1 MTTTDGPGRGGSGP
15 GRDDARAGSGRMT
28 VEGATGDLA
37 AARPRLVGARVTRR
51 EDPRLLRGEGSFLDD
66 RHVHGM
72 VHLAFR
78 RSETAHGGLVGIDA
92 AAARAMPGVIGV
104 YTAADLA
111 GIARPIRATSR
122 MRDYHAT
129 PLRPLA
135 LDKVRHVG
143 EPVAAVVAESR
154 YAAEDAA
161 ERVALDIAPLPSLVD
176 ARSAAADRDTLIH
189 EDAGTN
195 VLAARAF
202 GRGDIDR
209 AMEEAAVRVAG
220 RFRIHRKT
228 PVALE
233 PRGGLAEYDRRS
245 RTLTLHST
253 TQIPGIVRDAFA
265 DIFAMPG
272 SRVRVIASD
281 VGGGFGAKATLY
293 AEDICV
299 AALAL
304 KLGRPVKWSG
314 DRREDLLST
323 TQAFDETIEATLAL
337 DADGT
342 VLALQADALGDV
354 GACSVYPWTAC
365 LEPVQV
371 VSFLPGPYRMPV
383 YDARVRAVATSKP
396 AGGPYR
402 GVGRPIAA
410 FVTERLMD
418 MAAAELGMD
427 PVALRRRNLVA
438 EGEFPYKAAS
448 GLVWDRSSFV
458 GCLDRACE
466 TAGYETLRGQRDA
479 TRAAGGWAGVGVACY
494 AELTGLGSRISV
506 APGMPVNTG
515 TEGASVEID
524 ATGAVTAFFGVSSQ
538 GQGIETT
545 LAQIVAGELG
555 VGIGDVHV
563 DLGDSATNAHST
575 GTYASRSAVLAGG
588 AGILAA
594 RAVREKVV
602 RCAAHL
608 LEAAEPDIEI
618 ANGTVR
624 VAGTDRTMGLA
635 ALAKAVYADMGRLPK
650 PLRDE
655 IGNLEARRVYDPFL
669 ATATSATH
677 IAAVEIDRETCAVSI
692 GRYVVVEDCGRV
704 INPLIADGQVHGGV
718 AQGVGAA
725 LLEEVVHDAAG
736 QMLTASLA
744 DYLVPSSREVPR
756 MEVVHLEDEPPG
768 TLGGVRGL
776 GEGGTIGGLA
786 AVANAVAD
794 ALAPLG
800 VAVSEVP
807 LTPARI
813 FTLVEAARAAAES

>member
-1 MTTTDGPGRGGSGP
+1 
-15 GRDDARAGSGRMT
+15 MT
-28 VEGATGDLA
+28 VEEAAGQLA
-37 AARPRLVGARVTRR
+37 AARPQLVGARITRR
-51 EDPRLLRGEGSFLDD
+51 EDPRLLRGDGCFLDD

-72 VHLAFR
+72 AHLAFR
-78 RSETAHGGLVGIDA
+78 RSETAHGRLAGIDA
-92 AAARAMPGVIGV
+92 AAALAMPGVIGV

-111 GIARPIRATSR
+111 SIARPIRATSR

-161 ERVALDIAPLPSLVD
+161 GRITLDIEPLPSLVD
-176 ARSAAADRDTLIH
+176 AAAAAADRDTLLY

-195 VLAARAF
+195 VLAVRGF
-202 GRGDIDR
+202 GRGDIDQ
-209 AMEEAAVRVAG
+209 AMAQAAVRVAG

-228 PVALE
+228 PVTLE
-233 PRGGLAEYDRRS
+233 ARGGLADYDKRS

-253 TQIPGIVRDAFA
+253 TQIPGIIRDAFA
-265 DIFAMPG
+265 EIFAMPG

-293 AEDICV
+293 SEDICL

-304 KLGRPVKWSG
+304 MLGRPVKWSG
-314 DRREDLLST
+314 DRQEDLLST

-342 VLALQADALGDV
+342 VLALKADALGDI
-354 GACSVYPWTAC
+354 GSYSVYPWTAC

-383 YDARVRAVATSKP
+383 YDGRVRAVATSKP
-396 AGGPYR
+396 GGGPYR

-410 FVTERLMD
+410 FVIERLMD
-418 MAAAELGMD
+418 MAAARLGMD

-438 EGEFPYKAAS
+438 EDEFPYKAAS
-448 GLVWDRSSFV
+448 GLVWDRSSFI

-466 TAGYETLRGQRDA
+466 TVDYQALRNQRDA
-479 TRAAGGWAGVGVACY
+479 ARTAGRWAGVGVACY

-524 ATGAVTAFFGVSSQ
+524 ATGSVTAFFGVCSQ

-545 LAQIVAGELG
+545 LAQVVAQELG
-555 VGIGDVHV
+555 AGIGDIHV

-594 RAVREKVV
+594 RAVRAKIL

-618 ANGTVR
+618 ANGIVQ
-624 VAGTDRTMGLA
+624 VAGTDRRMNFAELA
-635 ALAKAVYADMGRLPK
+635 RAVYADMGRLPK
-650 PLRDE
+650 ELRDE
-655 IGNLEARRVYDPFL
+655 IGNLEARRVYDPFF

-677 IAAVEIDRETCAVSI
+677 IAMVEIDRETCAVSV

-704 INPLIADGQVHGGV
+704 INPLIADGQAHGGV
-718 AQGVGAA
+718 AQGIGAA
-725 LLEEVVHDAAG
+725 LLEEVVHDQTG

-744 DYLVPSSREVPR
+744 DYLVPSSCDIPR

-786 AVANAVAD
+786 VIANAVAD
-794 ALAPLG
+794 ALSPLG
-800 VAVSEVP
+800 VVVTEVP

-813 FTLVEAARAAAES
+813 FGLVEAARSAAEP